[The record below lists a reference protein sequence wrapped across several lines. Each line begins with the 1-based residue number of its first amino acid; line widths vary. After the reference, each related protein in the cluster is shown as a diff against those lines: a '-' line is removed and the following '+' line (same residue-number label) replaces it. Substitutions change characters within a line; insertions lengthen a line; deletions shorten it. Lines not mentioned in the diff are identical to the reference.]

1 MRISTPQIQQTGV
14 NALLDQQGR
23 LSKVQEQ
30 LATGRRILNPSDDPS
45 GSARALELAK
55 SVETI
60 ERYNRNIDFA
70 ESRMRVEEG
79 VLEQVGNSITRIR
92 ELAVQANNATTGDDG
107 RQKIGAEIRERLDQL
122 VQLANSTDGDGEYL
136 FAGSQSREKPFVREG
151 DKIVYQGDQ
160 TSRFAQVGPGRQIAT
175 THSGYETFMAI
186 FNGDGEYA
194 TSAADANSGS
204 GIISGVDVVDASQ
217 TPDAPYTIEFADNG
231 GGGLDYTVT
240 DNSGGTAASGTYE
253 AGTPIQFD
261 GLSVTVEGTPDGT
274 TGSED
279 TFTVAPSSRQS
290 LFETVGRF
298 ADALENARDGAA
310 ANAEFLN
317 IGNRTLEDLDQAQ
330 SNILQVRTE
339 LGGRLNALDS
349 EKQANE
355 TAVLEL
361 KTTRSEIE
369 DLDYASAVSDLSL
382 RLTGLQAAQRSFSQI
397 QGLSLFQFL

>member
-23 LSKVQEQ
+23 LSKIQEQ
-30 LATGRRILNPSDDPS
+30 IATGRRILNPSDDPS

-60 ERYNRNIDFA
+60 ERFNRNIDFA

-92 ELAVQANNATTGDDG
+92 ELAVQANNATTGAEG
-107 RQKIGAEIRERLDQL
+107 RRQIGAEVRQRLDQL
-122 VQLANSTDGDGEYL
+122 VELANSTDGDGEFL

-151 DKIVYQGDQ
+151 DTIVYQGDQ

-175 THSGYETFMAI
+175 THSGFETFMSI
-186 FNGDGEYA
+186 FNGDGEFT
-194 TSAADANSGS
+194 TSADDANTGT
-204 GIISGVDVVDASQ
+204 GVISGVDVVDASQ
-217 TPDAPYTIEFADNG
+217 PTDPPYAITFADNG
-231 GGGLDYTVT
+231 GSLEYSIT
-240 DNSGGTAASGTYE
+240 DGSSNPVVSGQAFSAE
-253 AGTPIQFD
+253 QPITID
-261 GLSVTVEGTPDGT
+261 GLSVEIDGTPAAG
-274 TGSED
+274 D
-279 TFTVAPSSRQS
+279 TFSIERSGRQS

-317 IGNRTLEDLDQAQ
+317 VGNRTLEDLDQAQ
-330 SNILQVRTE
+330 GNILEVRTE

-349 EKQANE
+349 EKEANG
-355 TAVLEL
+355 AALLEL
-361 KTTRSEIE
+361 RTTRSEIE
-369 DLDYASAVSDLSL
+369 DLDFASAVSDLSL

-397 QGLSLFQFL
+397 QNLSLFQFL